1 MRRTSTM
8 IAVGTAATL
17 AVAGA
22 AGAAVLKGAGSASIS
37 IIATSG
43 GHGNNTSDVKPAGS
57 ISAKP
62 APSKAGVAPTGG
74 AGFAAKLAKNVGDP
88 TKPGYADGDYVLE
101 VESSPTPDGDIVG
114 NILAAKFF
122 IALTITA
129 GKCTVHTNPHFAT
142 GGDMCGGTG
151 QPLCATDAVGKCSG
165 TIYQVAGTQLATT
178 GQLPGD
184 PFFGRFR
191 LRTNPTPATCNTGD
205 LCVGAGTC
213 TPATTTCQSGP
224 VVGVAGVAFAPFG
237 F

>member
-101 VESSPTPDGDIVG
+101 VESSPTPDGNVQAYAYDALRGLGARGIDG
-114 NILAAKFF
+114 ADAALA
-122 IALTITA
+122 
-129 GKCTVHTNPHFAT
+129 
-142 GGDMCGGTG
+142 
-151 QPLCATDAVGKCSG
+151 S
-165 TIYQVAGTQLATT
+165 Y
-178 GQLPGD
+178 
-184 PFFGRFR
+184 
-191 LRTNPTPATCNTGD
+191 
-205 LCVGAGTC
+205 
-213 TPATTTCQSGP
+213 SGP
-224 VVGVAGVAFAPFG
+224 KPARRLGPPEF
-237 F
+237 